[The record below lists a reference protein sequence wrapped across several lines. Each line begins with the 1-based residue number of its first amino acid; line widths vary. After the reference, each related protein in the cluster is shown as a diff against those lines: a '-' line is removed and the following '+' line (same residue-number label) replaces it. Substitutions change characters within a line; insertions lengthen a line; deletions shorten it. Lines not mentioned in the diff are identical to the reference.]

1 MSEISP
7 LADITLVLLL
17 VAVGIFGSLAV
28 QSKSVKSFQFQIAI
42 ILIVWIVGEIVE
54 ISGDIGMI
62 QLDAFEEL
70 PAVIHMIAMIMISV
84 TFWLRFYF
92 AKRNGKKLVDDLYE

>member
-7 LADITLVLLL
+7 LGDITLVLLL
-17 VAVGIFGSLAV
+17 IAVGIFGSLAV

-42 ILIVWIVGEIVE
+42 ILIIWIGGEIVD
-54 ISGDIGMI
+54 ISGEMGLIK
-62 QLDAFEEL
+62 LSSFEAL

-84 TFWLRFYF
+84 TFWLRFYY
-92 AKRNGKKLVDDLYE
+92 AKRSGKRLAEDLYE